1 MTVQDMYLDDE
12 AEEQRCMQLF
22 SSILTIT
29 PVIPENLSPEIADF
43 ISKMLDKDP
52 RTRLGGGT
60 EDAEELKRH
69 PFFRVSTQK

>member
-1 MTVQDMYLDDE
+1 MTVENMYLDDE
-12 AEEQRCMQLF
+12 EEEKRCIQLF
-22 SSILTIT
+22 CSILTT
-29 PVIPENLSPEIADF
+29 APVIPENLSPEIADF

-69 PFFRVSTQK
+69 PFFRVSNQK